1 MAIRRD
7 IKYVDRDFTS
17 LRNSIID
24 YAKTYF
30 PNTYT
35 DFTPSSPGMM
45 FMEMAA
51 YIGDVL
57 SFYTDNQFQE
67 TFIQY
72 SRQTQNLYDLAYML
86 GYKPKATNAATAVL
100 EIYQQ
105 IPATTSGSGPN
116 VVTVPD
122 FSYALQIPANTT
134 VTSTLSG
141 SLQFLITDKLNFAF
155 SSSSDPT
162 VTTVYQTA
170 NGVPTY
176 YLVKKIRKAISA
188 TVKSTPLSF
197 TSPIPFDSRIIND
210 INIIGILDITD
221 ANTGDKWY
229 EVDYL
234 AQDAIYETLT
244 NANPNDPN
252 YLQDPDVA
260 SLLRIKQVQNRFA
273 TRFLDKTNLQI
284 QFGSGM
290 PNDTTEVIIPNPDNV
305 GIGLPTNQS
314 KLTTAYAPTNF
325 IFTNT
330 YGISPS
336 NTTLNVRYLVGGGVT
351 ANAQANSLQN
361 LNTNSVTFVNSN
373 ISNTNLANQ
382 IFSTLL
388 VTNPDAASG
397 GSDGDDINELRQ
409 NSLGS
414 FQSQLR
420 NVTFDDYVVRS
431 LSLPSEYG
439 TVAKVYATKPNAAS
453 RSISTVDLYVLSYN
467 NNKQLTTASAGLKRN
482 LNTYLSQ
489 YKMINDSIGIRDAF
503 IINIGID
510 FEIITLPGA
519 NSDEVLLKCIDVL
532 KDMFNTDKWQINQP
546 ILLRNLFVSLD
557 AVQGVQTIKS
567 ININNKTDSTLGY
580 SNYAYDIS
588 GATANNVI
596 YPSLDPMIFE
606 LKYPNSDI
614 QGKVV
619 PL

>member
-17 LRNSIID
+17 LRNSLIN
-24 YAKTYF
+24 YAQTYF
-30 PNTYT
+30 PNTYN
-35 DFTPSSPGMM
+35 DFTPASPGMM

-51 YIGDVL
+51 YVGDVL
-57 SFYTDNQFQE
+57 SFYVDNQFQE

-86 GYKPKATNAATAVL
+86 GYKPKATTAATVDIEL
-100 EIYQQ
+100 YQQ
-105 IPATTSGSGPN
+105 LPATLSGS
-116 VVTVPD
+116 VTVPD
-122 FSYALQIPANTT
+122 FSYALQVPANTT
-134 VTSTLSG
+134 VASTLDS
-141 SLQFLITDKLNFAF
+141 SLQFLITDKTNFAF
-155 SSSSDPT
+155 SSSMDPT
-162 VTTVYQTA
+162 EVTVYQTA
-170 NGVPTY
+170 GGVPTY
-176 YLVKKIRKAISA
+176 YLIKKVRSALSA
-188 TVKSTPLSF
+188 TIKTTSFAF
-197 TSPIPFDSRIIND
+197 TSPVPFDSRTITD
-210 INIIGILDITD
+210 TNIIGILDITD
-221 ANTGDKWY
+221 ATTGDTWY

-234 AQDAIYETLT
+234 AQDSIFESLT

-252 YLQDPDVA
+252 YLQNPDVA
-260 SLLRIKQVQNRFA
+260 NLLRLKSVQNRFA

-284 QFGSGM
+284 QFGSGN
-290 PNDTTEVIIPNPDNV
+290 PNDTTEEIIPNPDNV
-305 GIGLPTNQS
+305 GLGLPDNQS

-330 YGISPS
+330 YGIAPS
-336 NTTLNVRYLVGGGVT
+336 NTTLTVRYLVGGGVT
-351 ANAQANSLQN
+351 ANAQANVLQN
-361 LNTNSVTFVNSN
+361 LNTNNVTFVNSTLAN
-373 ISNTNLANQ
+373 SNLAQQ
-382 IFSTLL
+382 IFNTLL
-388 VTNPDAASG
+388 STNPNAASG

-414 FQSQLR
+414 FQGQLR

-453 RSISTVDLYVLSYN
+453 KSISTVDLYVLSYN
-467 NNKQLTTASAGLKRN
+467 NNRQLVNASAGLKRN

-519 NSDEVLLKCIDVL
+519 NSDEVLLKCITAL
-532 KDMFNTDKWQINQP
+532 RDMFDIDKWQINQP
-546 ILLRNLFVSLD
+546 ILLRNLFVTLD
-557 AVQGVQTIKS
+557 AIQGVQTVKA
-567 ININNKTDSTLGY
+567 INVVNKTDSTLGY

-588 GATANNVI
+588 AATANNVI

>member
-1 MAIRRD
+1 MAVRRD

-17 LRNSIID
+17 LRNSLVS

-30 PNTYT
+30 PNTYN
-35 DFTPSSPGMM
+35 DFTPASPGMM

-51 YIGDVL
+51 YVGDVL
-57 SFYTDNQFQE
+57 SFYVDNQFQE

-86 GYKPKATNAATAVL
+86 GYKPKATNAATATL
-100 EIYQQ
+100 EVYQQ
-105 IPATTSGSGPN
+105 LPATPSGSPA
-116 VVTVPD
+116 VQIPD
-122 FSYALQIPANTT
+122 YTYAMQIPANTT
-134 VTSTLSG
+134 VTSNLNG
-141 SLQFLITDKLNFAF
+141 SLQFLITDKVNFAF
-155 SSSSDPT
+155 SSSTDPT
-162 VTTVYQTA
+162 EVTVYQTA
-170 NGVPTY
+170 GGVPTY
-176 YLVKKIRKAISA
+176 FLVKKSTKAISA
-188 TVKSTPLSF
+188 TIKTTSFSF
-197 TSPIPFDSRIIND
+197 TSPVPFDSRTITDN
-210 INIIGILDITD
+210 NIIKILDITD
-221 ANTGDKWY
+221 STTGDKWY

-234 AQDAIYETLT
+234 AQDAIYEAID

-260 SLLRIKQVQNRFA
+260 NLLRIKSVQNRFA

-284 QFGSGM
+284 QFGSGN

-305 GIGLPTNQS
+305 GIGLPDNQS

-336 NTTLNVRYLVGGGVT
+336 NTTLTVRYLVGGGVD
-351 ANAQANSLQN
+351 ANVQANFLQN
-361 LNTNSVTFVNSN
+361 LTTDNVTFLNSQ
-373 ISNTNLANQ
+373 ITDPNLAQQ
-382 IFSTLL
+382 IFNTLL
-388 VTNPDAASG
+388 VTNPEAASG
-397 GSDGDDINELRQ
+397 GSDGDDINEIRQ

-420 NVTFDDYVVRS
+420 NVTFDDYVIRS

-453 RSISTVDLYVLSYN
+453 RTISTVDLYVLSYN
-467 NNKQLTTASAGLKRN
+467 NIKNLTQASDALKRN

-503 IINIGID
+503 IINIGVD

-519 NSDEVLLKCIDVL
+519 NSDEVLLKCILVL
-532 KDMFNTDKWQINQP
+532 QDIFNIDQWQINQP
-546 ILLRNLFVSLD
+546 ITLRNLFVALD
-557 AVQGVQTIKS
+557 QIEGVQTVKS
-567 ININNKTDSTLGY
+567 LQIINKVGSDQGY
-580 SNYAYDIS
+580 SDYAYDIS

-606 LKYPNSDI
+606 VKYPNSDI

-619 PL
+619 PF